1 MYGPVEGCELVGK
14 FEGFYSCEF
23 PVKVSPESDVRL
35 FGGAIRRDSPEWK
48 KTYAK
53 RWSVERVFS
62 GWKSRGSLEDHS
74 FRGLSR
80 IRLLA
85 LLYALA
91 DVSAKIVEV
100 KKTDAPPMAA

>member
-1 MYGPVEGCELVGK
+1 MYGPVEGCERGGK
-14 FEGFYSCEF
+14 FEGFSSCEF
-23 PVKVSPESDVRL
+23 SVRMNPESDVRL

-74 FRGLSR
+74 FRGLSK

-91 DVSAKIVEV
+91 GVSAKIVEV
-100 KKTDAPPMAA
+100 KKTDSSPMAA